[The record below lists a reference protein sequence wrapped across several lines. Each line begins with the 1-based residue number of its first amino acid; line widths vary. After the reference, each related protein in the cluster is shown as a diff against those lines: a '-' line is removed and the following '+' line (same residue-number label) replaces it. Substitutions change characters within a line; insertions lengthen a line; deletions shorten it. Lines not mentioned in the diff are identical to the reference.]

1 MVPLAFSFITLPD
14 RPAKPRYNGLTMA
27 IDRGLSAG
35 SAFAVCKN
43 QGNYIDVVKLGWGTS
58 RLCREDEIISKVRMY
73 KQYGIGVMPGGTLL
87 EIACAQNQEDEF
99 LEKTV
104 KYGFTHIEVSCG
116 TFDLGDRKGDLI
128 RCAANMGFTVFA
140 EVGQKAESW
149 EASIQELVAS
159 AQADLS
165 SGAAKVILEGRESG
179 TCGIYR
185 KDGSVRTDLVD
196 GLVESV
202 PIDDL
207 IFEAPQKKQQ
217 VYFIERFGNSVN
229 LGNIA
234 VDDVL
239 SLETIR
245 VGLRGDTAGKFHGR
259 IECATAEG
267 YAR

>member
-1 MVPLAFSFITLPD
+1 MGGLAFGFIALPD
-14 RPAKPRYNGLTMA
+14 RHAKPRHNGLTMV

-73 KQYGIGVMPGGTLL
+73 KEYGIGVMPGGTLL
-87 EIACAQNQEDEF
+87 EIACVSNQEDEF
-99 LEKTV
+99 IEKT
-104 KYGFTHIEVSCG
+104 KEYGFTHIEVSCG

-149 EASIQELVAS
+149 EASTQELVAS
-159 AQADLS
+159 ARTDLS

-185 KDGSVRTDLVD
+185 KDGSVRIDLVD
-196 GLVESV
+196 GLVEAV
-202 PIDDL
+202 PIGDL

-217 VYFIERFGNSVN
+217 VYFIERFGNGAN

-234 VDDVL
+234 ADDVL

-245 VGLRGDTAGKFHGR
+245 LGLRGDTARKFYG
-259 IECATAEG
+259 EVGYATA
-267 YAR
+267 